1 MNDVADFAVVANEN
15 NIVENVIV
23 AEAGFSLENYKLVL
37 IKDGVFCSI
46 GMVYNPLTN
55 NFE

>member
-1 MNDVADFAVVANEN
+1 MNDIAEFAVVSNEN
-15 NIVENVIV
+15 NIVVNVIV
-23 AEAGFSLENYKLVL
+23 AEPGFTLENYKLVL

-46 GMVYNPLTN
+46 GMVYNSLTN